1 MTEGPNSI
9 EISAP
14 RAGRNLPAAI
24 AVGVV
29 LAGLSLLTLFTQKW
43 LFAALAGAAICIGVW
58 ELVGAMRTRDV
69 HVPLAPTL
77 VSVPVLTTA
86 AYVWGSEALLACFAG
101 AVLLVLVWRL
111 FGPVD
116 GFVRD
121 ASASVFVVAYL
132 PLMLGF
138 AMLTLAND
146 QGPRRVVV
154 FILLTVCSDIGG
166 YAVGV
171 LFGRHPMAPSLSPK
185 KSWEGFAGSMVLQLA
200 VGAFA
205 FVVVLDSSAW
215 KGLVA
220 GAVLTVTATLGDF
233 VESGAKRDLGVKD
246 LGSILPGHGG
256 LMDRLDSLLPNAFA
270 SWALFTTLLK

>member
-1 MTEGPNSI
+1 MTEGPNSV

-24 AVGVV
+24 AVGVI
-29 LAGLSLLTLFTQKW
+29 LAALSLLTLFTQKW
-43 LFAALAGAAICIGVW
+43 LFAALAGAAICVGVW
-58 ELVGAMRTRDV
+58 ELVNAMRTRDIR
-69 HVPLAPTL
+69 VPLVPTL
-77 VSVPVLTTA
+77 VCVPVLTTA

-111 FGPVD
+111 FGPVE

-138 AMLTLAND
+138 AMLTLANE
-146 QGPRRVVV
+146 QGPRRVLV

-185 KSWEGFAGSMVLQLA
+185 KSWEGFAGSVALQLA

-205 FVVVLDSSAW
+205 FVVILDSSVW

-233 VESGAKRDLGVKD
+233 VESGVKRDLGVKD

-256 LMDRLDSLLPNAFA
+256 LMDRLDSLVPNAFA
-270 SWALFTTLLK
+270 SWALFTTLLR